1 MALGTG
7 TEREHQ
13 ERRKGCRQHPRRAPL
28 APRFCQQALSS
39 SLPRARGAASLAQ
52 RSTHPVAHQPEEGWG
67 LGLGAPGTGTGDRH
81 RHRAGLPSASLPRLC
96 RLPSWSDGED
106 DLATVGVHLRAE

>member
-13 ERRKGCRQHPRRAPL
+13 ERGKGCRQHPRRAPP

-67 LGLGAPGTGTGDRH
+67 LGLGAPGTGTGTELASPQRPFPDS
-81 RHRAGLPSASLPRLC
+81 AVCPPGLMGKMISPPWVSI
-96 RLPSWSDGED
+96 
-106 DLATVGVHLRAE
+106 